1 LSALA
6 FSWLNPHAWLDTAVL
21 IGTASLAYGQGSTA
35 FGLGAAAGSLLWFLS
50 LGVAAF
56 WLGRRLNSLRV
67 WRALDAGVALM
78 MWGTV
83 VWLALSLVS

>member
-1 LSALA
+1 
-6 FSWLNPHAWLDTAVL
+6 
-21 IGTASLAYGQGSTA
+21 
-35 FGLGAAAGSLLWFLS
+35 LWFLS

-56 WLGRRLNSLRV
+56 WLGQRLNSLHV